1 MACDFT
7 LCLAGGNLPDFEAWS
22 GTLRG
27 LVDIGVVADSCDLRI
42 GGSATAAA
50 PATGPGWLARNRL
63 LRGQNLPLA
72 LQKKVAEALH
82 QSPSYIARSSGVA
95 EREFAGRYATGMVP

>member
-1 MACDFT
+1 MKI
-7 LCLAGGNLPDFEAWS
+7 GNTRSPWRYDAEAFVAIQPVNRRWPVISRYDLLTEIFRDFEAWS

-50 PATGPGWLARNRL
+50 P
-63 LRGQNLPLA
+63 
-72 LQKKVAEALH
+72 QKPDPV
-82 QSPSYIARSSGVA
+82 GVA
-95 EREFAGRYATGMVP
+95 GIVA